1 MTIDTTLLPDILKMQ
16 KTLFA
21 SLRLKDVLDNAV
33 IELSEVAGG
42 AKVALFLSDN
52 DSLSLKLMTSVGYQA
67 ASTETLRIL
76 PFTAETT
83 LKGVVQKRIP
93 VVARQATDAP
103 DVSNAIMQ
111 RENSAGQIA
120 LPLIASNLLVGA
132 VLMDITD
139 TKFLGLID
147 ILKDIADLVALAV
160 GNSIL
165 FGRSEYERERL
176 GTLYKTSVALS
187 GSSLKVSEAIQIVA
201 DTALILGNTPHCA
214 ILMFD
219 QSRQQFHVAAFKGL
233 DGHSLSDFDLTID
246 HTIAGRTIISGK
258 TEYVADA
265 LRYQHSLPRASSNSP
280 FASAVAVPMMHEHD
294 PIGVIMLFS
303 TDLRGFHREQ
313 IELLESLAQQATN
326 ALHVALT
333 HESATSQ
340 TIQDAHTGLY
350 NRWHFED
357 ALAKEIERSQRHKRE
372 LSLAIIDIDHLSR
385 VNDLLGTE
393 KGDTVI
399 KHVAAVIKKSLR
411 DIDVPCR
418 YGAEEFAVILPETSS
433 QAASEVAE
441 RLRQKIR
448 TESAPGIGMI
458 TVSIGIASAP
468 AGVEVQPNQLT
479 KYAEEAVDVAKFEGR
494 DRVKTHDLPGTGV
507 GHVSWEE
514 LARQAKLAV
523 VNERQSR
530 LQSRLS
536 PSPEYAPWMR
546 ATPGWGAKK
555 KDSQ

>member
-1 MTIDTTLLPDILKMQ
+1 MTTETNLLPELLKMQ
-16 KTLFA
+16 KTLFS

-33 IELSEVAGG
+33 VQMSEVAGG

-52 DSLSLKLMTSVGYQA
+52 DSLSLKLMTSVGYQD
-67 ASTETLRIL
+67 ASTETMRVL

-83 LKGVVQKRIP
+83 LKMVVQKRIP
-93 VVARQATDAP
+93 MVARQASEAP
-103 DVSNAIMQ
+103 DVSAAIMQ
-111 RENSAGQIA
+111 RENSQGQIA

-132 VLMDITD
+132 VLLDLNNPEYIKL
-139 TKFLGLID
+139 TK
-147 ILKDIADLVALAV
+147 ILNDLADLVALAV

-187 GSSLKVSEAIQIVA
+187 GSSLKVSEAIQIAA

-219 QSRQQFHVAAFKGL
+219 QQKQSFHMAAFKGL
-233 DGHSLSDFDLTID
+233 DGNSLHDFDLSVELTL
-246 HTIAGRTIISGK
+246 AGRTIISGK

-265 LRYQHSLPRASSNSP
+265 LRYQHTLPRATSGSP
-280 FASAVAVPMMHEHD
+280 FGSVVAVPMMHEHD
-294 PIGVIMLFS
+294 PVGVIMLFS

-313 IELLESLAQQATN
+313 IDLLESLAQQATN
-326 ALHVALT
+326 ALHTALT
-333 HESATSQ
+333 HESAASQ
-340 TIQDAHTGLY
+340 SIQDAHTGLY

-372 LSLAIIDIDHLSR
+372 LALAIIDIDHLSR
-385 VNDLLGTE
+385 VNDLLGQE
-393 KGDTVI
+393 KGDVVI
-399 KHVAAVIKKSLR
+399 KHVAKIIKSSLR
-411 DIDVPCR
+411 DIDIPCR
-418 YGAEEFAVILPETSS
+418 YGAEEFAVILPET
-433 QAASEVAE
+433 AAQSALEVAE

-448 TESAPGIGMI
+448 TESAPGIGMV
-458 TVSIGIASAP
+458 TVSVGIA
-468 AGVEVQPNQLT
+468 AGGTDQSPTALL
-479 KYAEEAVDVAKFEGR
+479 KAAEEALDVAKFEGR
-494 DRVKTHDLPGTGV
+494 DRVKAHEFTG
-507 GHVSWEE
+507 GDTGRIPWEE

-555 KDSQ
+555 KDQQ